1 MTVIKMYFRNFLVG
15 HLYIRFEDRSLI
27 STNLE
32 ALTDN
37 TSYTCTTF
45 QRINNISI
53 SYYTQF
59 RVQKSAGQIGDTNVT
74 ITGSKLGC
82 GYNLYVTVL
91 TTAQSTTW
99 LGRWTGC
106 TLLETIRYGNMESC
120 SYWCKSP
127 GYWKELQV
135 LMIARTSE
143 ELDWELYNISI
154 TSHSTG

>member
-1 MTVIKMYFRNFLVG
+1 MYFRNFLVG
-15 HLYIRFEDRSLI
+15 HLYIRFEDRSLR

-37 TSYTCTTF
+37 TSDTCTTF

-59 RVQKSAGQIGDTNVT
+59 RVQKFAGQISDINVT
-74 ITGSKLGC
+74 IIGRQLGC
-82 GYNLYVTVL
+82 GYNLYITPLTVE
-91 TTAQSTTW
+91 QSNTW
-99 LGRWTGC
+99 QGIWTPC
-106 TLLETIRYGNMESC
+106 TLLETGSDDSKELC

-135 LMIARTSE
+135 LKVARRPE
-143 ELDWELYNISI
+143 ELNWEFCDINI
-154 TSHSTG
+154 TSNSTG

>member
-1 MTVIKMYFRNFLVG
+1 M
-15 HLYIRFEDRSLI
+15 
-27 STNLE
+27 
-32 ALTDN
+32 
-37 TSYTCTTF
+37 
-45 QRINNISI
+45 
-53 SYYTQF
+53 
-59 RVQKSAGQIGDTNVT
+59 QKSAGQIVDTNVT
-74 ITGSKLGC
+74 ITGSKMGC

-135 LMIARTSE
+135 LKVARRPE
-143 ELDWELYNISI
+143 ELNWEFCDINI
-154 TSHSTG
+154 TSNSTG